1 MLFSSWSGWQREIS
15 NQIFCSVTYKCLL
28 WILSLPLLGHTLFI
42 SANSHVS
49 LYLRNTLVGG
59 KKGSGCTRRL
69 FGKANFHL
77 PVPLSWQKA
86 IGVEG
91 WQAHQ
96 NKNQRL
102 EAMLF
107 KESHHDQKSNRNT
120 RRCLLS
126 TVRGRKKMKA
136 RGSNVWKAS
145 LSLADF
151 SRNTSQQQQLRET
164 ERQPRPT

>member
-1 MLFSSWSGWQREIS
+1 MSAVD
-15 NQIFCSVTYKCLL
+15 SVTPFAWSY
-28 WILSLPLLGHTLFI
+28 IIYFSQLSCQSLFEEHI
-42 SANSHVS
+42 G
-49 LYLRNTLVGG
+49 RG
-59 KKGSGCTRRL
+59 KKSLRCIRRL
-69 FGKANFHL
+69 FGRANFDL

-120 RRCLLS
+120 RCCLLS

-145 LSLADF
+145 LSLADL
-151 SRNTSQQQQLRET
+151 SRKTSQRQQLRET